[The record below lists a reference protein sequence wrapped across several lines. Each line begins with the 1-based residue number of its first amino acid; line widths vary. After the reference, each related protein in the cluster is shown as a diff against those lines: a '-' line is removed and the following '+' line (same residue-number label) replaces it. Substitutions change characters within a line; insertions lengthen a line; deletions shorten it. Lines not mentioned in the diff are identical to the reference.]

1 MSRSVPD
8 FSPIQK
14 ISMNRLILLLLG
26 ISALGAG
33 ILYAAVRSAGPPRIE
48 PGSSTD
54 DSKHHVTPSMLAATD
69 TMTHQAA
76 PGFGLKGTD
85 GASYDLEA
93 LAKDGPLVLFFI
105 KDGCPCSSDAQ
116 RYFNRLHAAYGKD
129 VRFLGVIDGDN
140 DRGRAWGQKN
150 GTTFPLVADP
160 DLAVIHAYK
169 AESSAY
175 VALIAKGG
183 EIDHIYPG
191 YSASMLA
198 ESGARIARLAG
209 VAPRAIDA
217 SGAPDELLTGCS
229 YAP

>member
-8 FSPIQK
+8 FVPDPEDL
-14 ISMNRLILLLLG
+14 MNRLILLLLG

-33 ILYAAVRSAGPPRIE
+33 ILYAAVRSAGPPRME
-48 PGSSTD
+48 PGSALDVT
-54 DSKHHVTPSMLAATD
+54 KHQVTPAMLAATD
-69 TMTHQAA
+69 TMSHQAA

-93 LAKDGPLVLFFI
+93 LAKDGPLVLCFI

-191 YSASMLA
+191 YSAAMLA

-209 VAPRAIDA
+209 VAPRTIDA
-217 SGAPDELLTGCS
+217 SGAPGDLLTGCS